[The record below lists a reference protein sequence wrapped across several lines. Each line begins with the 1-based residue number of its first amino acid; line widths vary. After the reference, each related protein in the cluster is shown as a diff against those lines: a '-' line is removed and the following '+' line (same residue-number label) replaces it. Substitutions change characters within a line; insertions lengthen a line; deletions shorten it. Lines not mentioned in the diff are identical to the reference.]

1 MSLAG
6 AAVFQ
11 AAETMLPGYASHG
24 TSDLR
29 DLSGTSACGL

>member
-6 AAVFQ
+6 AAVFP

-24 TSDLR
+24 TFDLR
-29 DLSGTSACGL
+29 DFFGKVRGGL